1 MDAAI
6 GVKVVL
12 IYCDAVAVIRQSQ
25 TAPAEI
31 YSRLSGSFR
40 RRYVY
45 NGNVFTEK
53 RWLIMTA

>member
-1 MDAAI
+1 
-6 GVKVVL
+6 VKVVL
-12 IYCDAVAVIRQSQ
+12 IYCDAVAVIGQSQ
-25 TAPAEI
+25 MESAEI